1 MTSEGQSKFLGI
13 LHISK
18 CWGPS
23 GGQLTY
29 AGCGR
34 LLKDGR
40 PCGLGL
46 KARRLREISS
56 STQMSSSQHGT
67 PGGRSRDRGG
77 HTCVEIGEHVQM
89 YHFFVETV
97 KSCHI
102 LKVWDRAGEELFN
115 MPAQEIVVW
124 PVRWTGMGIELLYK
138 NICNSFK
145 ATAENLPKSNS
156 WKEYM
161 TDVFD
166 SYVNPDNDPDV
177 RPLVAGLD
185 AEDFSVEKIP
195 GAAVALTPDDDG
207 PDYRDFIGANASD

>member
-97 KSCHI
+97 KPCHI
-102 LKVWDRAGEELFN
+102 LEPW
-115 MPAQEIVVW
+115 
-124 PVRWTGMGIELLYK
+124 GITVIG
-138 NICNSFK
+138 NPSFGGSQRVLSFSC
-145 ATAENLPKSNS
+145 TSNS
-156 WKEYM
+156 
-161 TDVFD
+161 
-166 SYVNPDNDPDV
+166 SS
-177 RPLVAGLD
+177 RR
-185 AEDFSVEKIP
+185 
-195 GAAVALTPDDDG
+195 G
-207 PDYRDFIGANASD
+207 PDSANTPSTRVGVVEVVTAVRSSFETESSVVSGRPSSPSMQVLKRLQSRVVDLGNDIADVIANLKLENEEFAESLTD